1 MKLKDKLVIARELAA
16 VALEGFDFLIVAED
30 EDLHYLTDTEKYE
43 IHSLI
48 TNAIAGDV
56 RDGK

>member
-16 VALEGFDFLIVAED
+16 VTLEDYDFLNVSED
-30 EDLHYLTDTEKYE
+30 EDLQYLTDTEKYE

>member
-1 MKLKDKLVIARELAA
+1 MKPKDKLVIARELAA
-16 VALEGFDFLIVAED
+16 VALEGYDFLNVA